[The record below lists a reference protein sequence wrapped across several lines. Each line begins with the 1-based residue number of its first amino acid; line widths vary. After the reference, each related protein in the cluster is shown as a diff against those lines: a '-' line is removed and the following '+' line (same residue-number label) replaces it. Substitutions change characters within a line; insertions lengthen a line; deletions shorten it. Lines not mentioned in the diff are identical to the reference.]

1 MDIVELIRNADSVP
15 EVFAALSTYAE
26 SLRHVAVI
34 PQWCLRMPVEDEA
47 DLGRRMVAL
56 IGVIDLTSRNL
67 RDRDCNIAKHA
78 LQVFAAAAWRLRP
91 RRNWRGGP

>member
-15 EVFAALSTYAE
+15 EVFSALSVYVE
-26 SLRHVAVI
+26 SLRHVAAI
-34 PQWCLRMPVEDEA
+34 PEWCLQMPIQDEA

-56 IGVIDLTSRNL
+56 IAVINLTSQNL

-78 LQVFAAAAWRLRP
+78 LQVFAAASWRLRP
-91 RRNWRGGP
+91 HRNWNSVL